1 MRTPSSPT
9 AFLRDRW
16 RTLLAA
22 TSGVLGGLVAHHEGL
37 LKGAAFL
44 LGWNTGAAVF
54 VITTGWL
61 LIASDQ
67 AAVRRRA
74 KLDDEDRTVLMTVVL
89 SAVAASMVGIVV
101 ALKEAKLHAGHGGEP
116 PWVVGLSV
124 STMVLS
130 WLVVQCLYTLHY
142 THRYFGDR
150 DSDGAPDGGI
160 DFPGD
165 PPSSYKDFIYVSVCI
180 GATCQVS
187 DFNITTS
194 KFRNLV
200 TTHAMISFVFNT
212 MVLALGIN
220 IIGNLMGQ

>member
-1 MRTPSSPT
+1 MPNPASPSG
-9 AFLRDRW
+9 FLRNRW
-16 RTLLAA
+16 RTLLAGA
-22 TSGVLGGLVAHHEGL
+22 AGFSSGVLAHHLGL
-37 LKGAAFL
+37 LIGSAFL
-44 LGWNTGAAVF
+44 VGWNTAAVVF
-54 VITTGWL
+54 VVTTGWL
-61 LIASDQ
+61 LITSDQ
-67 AAVRRRA
+67 AAVHKRA

-89 SAVAASMVGIVV
+89 SAVGASMVGIVV

-160 DFPGD
+160 KFPGEG
-165 PPSSYKDFIYVSVCI
+165 PTSYKDFIYVSVCI

-200 TTHAMISFVFNT
+200 TTHAIISFVFNT